1 VETQAAPAEAC
12 DLSPRMGS
20 ILRQSVVLFMGNV
33 LLLLGGYG
41 FKIFLARRIGAEGL
55 GIFALG
61 ECLVSFALLLVVWE
75 MQQAFFRFI
84 PEFMSRG
91 EFERIRRLIWSS
103 LSQVLILSLAAAGVL
118 YGTREFWG
126 ENVFQAG
133 GLAGALAVFAFMLP
147 PRALEVAARQLAR
160 SYKEVRRVV
169 IIQTFVAFPV
179 KVSVSMRL
187 IGVGWGLS
195 GWLWGEAV
203 AYLVSAAGLGW
214 LAFKLTPPSARTP
227 LFGVIQERGVYG
239 FAATATAMAGIGLGS
254 VNLSTL
260 LMGVFLGPKAV
271 GIYSV
276 AFLIATLLTLLQ
288 GALNGVFVPH
298 IAELNALGKKSE
310 LARLYYRVTR
320 WDLMATLPLFII
332 CGVLPGPMLAVFGE
346 DFREGA
352 LALGILTLGQ
362 WVNVG
367 TGPVGNLLVMTGH
380 QNRVLGSQIGQL
392 TLTTVLLILLVPY
405 AGLTGAALASSLGTV
420 SFFLSLYLGA
430 RKLFPIYIYDRNNL
444 KMLASGVCLIGVA
457 WIFGNH
463 LRWVESPLLLLIVT
477 ATILYVFWGLW
488 VFWALA
494 DVEDR
499 RFVGE
504 AIGEFCGGR
513 AWSRG

>member
-1 VETQAAPAEAC
+1 MTTDGISKSFSPAGVETQAAPAETC

-20 ILRQSVVLFMGNV
+20 ILRQSAVLFMGNV

-103 LSQVLILSLAAAGVL
+103 VFQVLFLSLAAAGVL

-179 KVSVSMRL
+179 KVSVSMML

-214 LAFKLTPPSARTP
+214 LAFKLTPHFR
-227 LFGVIQERGVYG
+227 E
-239 FAATATAMAGIGLGS
+239 
-254 VNLSTL
+254 
-260 LMGVFLGPKAV
+260 FLG
-271 GIYSV
+271 Y
-276 AFLIATLLTLLQ
+276 
-288 GALNGVFVPH
+288 H
-298 IAELNALGKKSE
+298 
-310 LARLYYRVTR
+310 
-320 WDLMATLPLFII
+320 
-332 CGVLPGPMLAVFGE
+332 
-346 DFREGA
+346 
-352 LALGILTLGQ
+352 
-362 WVNVG
+362 
-367 TGPVGNLLVMTGH
+367 
-380 QNRVLGSQIGQL
+380 SQILDAFRAQDGQAAENAMRQHNRRMIDL
-392 TLTTVLLILLVPY
+392 IKTTP
-405 AGLTGAALASSLGTV
+405 
-420 SFFLSLYLGA
+420 
-430 RKLFPIYIYDRNNL
+430 
-444 KMLASGVCLIGVA
+444 
-457 WIFGNH
+457 WE
-463 LRWVESPLLLLIVT
+463 VEV
-477 ATILYVFWGLW
+477 
-488 VFWALA
+488 
-494 DVEDR
+494 
-499 RFVGE
+499 
-504 AIGEFCGGR
+504 
-513 AWSRG
+513 